1 MIFTRIFTDDFPF
14 SPRKWPFFYGYFI
27 VLCTALGLIVSV
39 PGQTIGVSVFTD
51 YLIRNLDVTRFQLS
65 NAYMIGTIG
74 SSLIIGRTG
83 RLLDRVGVRL
93 ISFFTAL
100 CFGLTL
106 IAMSRVDRVADAV
119 NALTGNI
126 SPRAVSLVVVT
137 TGFLCMRY
145 LGQGIMALGARIML
159 MKWFSDLRGRMNS
172 IVGIAVSF
180 AFAGSP
186 VLFETLIRRFS
197 WRGAWLVLGC
207 AIGGAA
213 SLFIWSFFRDT
224 PEASGLLP
232 DGRRDGME
240 EKGESSGGKAERG
253 YTLAEAQR
261 TLTFWVF
268 NLSCSMFSLFA
279 TAFTFHVVSIFREAG
294 HSRADAISVFLPG
307 SVVAVTTGLLSGWLS
322 DREPFKSRLKY
333 LLMVQQGGMLLLS
346 AGLLL
351 LRQDYGRY
359 LVIVGNGLA
368 TGLFG
373 NMVAISWPR
382 LFGRAH
388 LGAISGRNMSFLVFF
403 SAVGP
408 PIFGWAFSRLGSYAP
423 AITLCTAINALI
435 LVAAF
440 RAHNPQ
446 LRRMRP
452 E

>member
-1 MIFTRIFTDDFPF
+1 MFTRLFKDDFPL

-83 RLLDRVGVRL
+83 RLLDTAGVRFIL
-93 ISFFTAL
+93 FLTAL
-100 CFGLTL
+100 CFGLVL
-106 IAMSRVDRVADAV
+106 VVMGQVDRVADAV
-119 NALTGNI
+119 NALTGDFA
-126 SPRAVSLVVVT
+126 PRTVSLVIVT
-137 TGFLCMRY
+137 VGFLCMRY
-145 LGQGIMALGARIML
+145 LGQGVMALGVRIML

-186 VLFETLIRRFS
+186 VLFETLIRRFD

-207 AIGGAA
+207 AIGGGA
-213 SLFIWSFFRDT
+213 SLFIWAFFRDT

-232 DGRRDGME
+232 DGRRDRTE

-261 TLTFWVF
+261 TVTFWVF

-294 HSRADAISVFLPG
+294 HSRVDALSIFLPG
-307 SVVAVTTGLLSGWLS
+307 SVIAVAAGLLSGWLS

-333 LLMVQQGGMLLLS
+333 LLMIQQAGMILLG
-346 AGLLL
+346 AGLLVL
-351 LRQDYGRY
+351 QQGCGRY
-359 LVIVGNGLA
+359 LVIIGNGLA

-408 PIFGWAFSRLGSYAP
+408 PIFGWAFSRLDSYAP
-423 AITLCTAINALI
+423 AVALCTVINMLI
-435 LVAAF
+435 LIAAF

-446 LRRMRP
+446 LKGLQ
-452 E
+452 